1 MWWVRGPHVLA
12 GLVVVA
18 KSREHARLR
27 GSLPG
32 SSHKTS
38 RDTPNSTLQKYIL
51 EAQDKF
57 IEERLTR
64 ATSYS
69 NEAET

>member
-1 MWWVRGPHVLA
+1 VVHFQGPATKHL
-12 GLVVVA
+12 
-18 KSREHARLR
+18 EI
-27 GSLPG
+27 
-32 SSHKTS
+32 
-38 RDTPNSTLQKYIL
+38 TPNSTLQKYIL